1 MALQP
6 FNKNNCHA
14 MLNTLYPPVEATQP
28 SARLSIPLLM
38 VQREGFFNYVRAVEG
53 QGPMCLQTLMRQ
65 GARYGEENGWPAVKR
80 TLTNYLNLSNKMIR
94 ESQDISSMD
103 VYINSTPSVPFKHPE
118 ADQPT
123 LDVVAQEIHRKTDSG
138 IGFNDKMHSKTPSTS
153 SKQSS
158 LSTST
163 APSIVTPP
171 SSRAPSSAFEFG
183 KGSTLERLARELR
196 KMKPRR
202 LKVDEIVK
210 QPINT
215 DLANLAPT
223 SPIKTPNSPNKS
235 VRFSLRK
242 MKSFGTLSELRSN
255 NSSMASLKGTDEAG
269 NKPRRRMVPFG
280 EPRRIFS

>member
-28 SARLSIPLLM
+28 SARLTIPLLM
-38 VQREGFFNYVRAVEG
+38 VQREGFFNYVRAVES

-80 TLTNYLNLSNKMIR
+80 TLSNYLNLSNKMIR

-103 VYINSTPSVPFKHPE
+103 VFINSTPSVPLNHP
-118 ADQPT
+118 
-123 LDVVAQEIHRKTDSG
+123 VVDHPAIPLEPQESPRKTDSV
-138 IGFNDKMHSKTPSTS
+138 IGFNDKMHSKNPSTS

-158 LSTST
+158 FSTST
-163 APSIVTPP
+163 APSTSTTP

-210 QPINT
+210 QPLNV
-215 DLANLAPT
+215 DLANLAPM

-235 VRFSLRK
+235 MRFSLRK

-255 NSSMASLKGTDEAG
+255 NSSMASLKGLDEAAI
-269 NKPRRRMVPFG
+269 KPRRRMVPFG